1 MKREAYLVL
10 KAKNSGKEG
19 ERKQGEK
26 EYRIL
31 HWRTFGIESECPI
44 LQRRTFGVEVKVVRN
59 MTPPTGGG
67 ANRGGVGGEGDFGFV
82 I

>member
-1 MKREAYLVL
+1 ME
-10 KAKNSGKEG
+10 KAKEKRGK
-19 ERKQGEK
+19 
-26 EYRIL
+26 RIL

-44 LQRRTFGVEVKVVRN
+44 LHRRTFGVEVKVVPN